1 MNIEFK
7 KNIPH
12 IKKMLS
18 EGKNL
23 EQISKTLGIESD
35 DFLRRI
41 RKHSSEFSTLTFNKK
56 I

>member
-7 KNIPH
+7 KRIPH

-23 EQISKTLGIESD
+23 EQISESLGLGSKG
-35 DFLRRI
+35 LLTQI
-41 RKHSSEFSTLTFNKK
+41 RKNSNDFSDLNFIKNK
-56 I
+56 